1 MEAIDHRW
9 GQSPEKIFGVVG
21 CDIISQLVFMVVL
34 LYIDHKKTF
43 IGFFYHLSNL
53 MWMSDS
59 TYCETITQL

>member
-34 LYIDHKKTF
+34 LYIDHRFFF
-43 IGFFYHLSNL
+43 IICPIS
-53 MWMSDS
+53 
-59 TYCETITQL
+59 CECPIALIVKQ

>member
-21 CDIISQLVFMVVL
+21 CDMISQLVFMVVL

-43 IGFFYHLSNL
+43 IVFFYHLSNL
-53 MWMSDS
+53 MWMSNN
-59 TYCETITQL
+59 TCYETITQL

>member
-21 CDIISQLVFMVVL
+21 CDMISQLVFMVL

-53 MWMSDS
+53 MWMSNN
-59 TYCETITQL
+59 TCYETITQL

>member
-21 CDIISQLVFMVVL
+21 CDMISQLVFMVVL

-43 IGFFYHLSNL
+43 IVFFFIICPIS
-53 MWMSDS
+53 
-59 TYCETITQL
+59 CECPIALIVKQ